1 MWKTVLKII
10 SNLISTLL
18 FLLLVFTVFAVIS
31 VKASGGEPSA
41 FGYQLKSVLSGSMEP
56 EIQTGSI
63 IAIKEVD
70 NHEQFEKGDVITF
83 TTKDG
88 IHITHRIVE
97 VQGDGES
104 YITKGDNNNGPD
116 VEPVLAQNV
125 VGQYTGFT
133 IPYVGYIVNFA
144 NSKEG
149 AALLLIL
156 PGLLLIGYAAVT
168 IWRALKQLETP
179 TETKSTTGG
188 E

>member
-1 MWKTVLKII
+1 M
-10 SNLISTLL
+10 
-18 FLLLVFTVFAVIS
+18 LLVFTVFAVIS
-31 VKASGGEPSA
+31 VKASGGDPSA
-41 FGYQLKSVLSGSMEP
+41 FGYQFKSVLSGSMEP

-70 NHEQFEKGDVITF
+70 GTERFAEGDVITF
-83 TTKDG
+83 ITKDN

-97 VQGDGES
+97 VQDGGER
-104 YITKGDNNNGPD
+104 YITQGDNNNGPD
-116 VEPVLAQNV
+116 VEPVLAQNI
-125 VGQYTGFT
+125 VGIYTGFT
-133 IPYVGYIVNFA
+133 IPYAGYIVNFA

-168 IWRALKQLETP
+168 IWRALRQLETP

-188 E
+188 GS